1 MKTTLSV
8 GKLSSKNL
16 VKNSAC
22 QIKCLRT
29 FCFPFKCW
37 YELKVNFHEVE
48 VAKQFIIKYFREK
61 QKNSRLADK
70 NSNVA
75 DLNKKMKWNE
85 NFTFEE
91 TEKRLKL
98 NLEMRWCNENEFLA
112 GLLCVE
118 ERYSTFR
125 NCTHA
130 SLFQPSLLKR
140 THYSL
145 RLWNNPKIYLIKKG
159 RKNNYIPSNLRE
171 ILEDF
176 VKPPLGQIN

>member
-22 QIKCLRT
+22 QIKCLCP

-48 VAKQFIIKYFREK
+48 IAKQFIINYFRGK

-75 DLNKKMKWNE
+75 DLN
-85 NFTFEE
+85 
-91 TEKRLKL
+91 
-98 NLEMRWCNENEFLA
+98 
-112 GLLCVE
+112 
-118 ERYSTFR
+118 
-125 NCTHA
+125 
-130 SLFQPSLLKR
+130 
-140 THYSL
+140 
-145 RLWNNPKIYLIKKG
+145 
-159 RKNNYIPSNLRE
+159 
-171 ILEDF
+171 
-176 VKPPLGQIN
+176 